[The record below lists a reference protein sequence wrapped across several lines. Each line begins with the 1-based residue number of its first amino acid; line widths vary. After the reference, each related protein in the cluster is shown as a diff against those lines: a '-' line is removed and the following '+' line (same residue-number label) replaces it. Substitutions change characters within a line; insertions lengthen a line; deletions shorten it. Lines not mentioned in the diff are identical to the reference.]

1 MYSHLINKKEEVK
14 IMEENEGMDGK
25 NLAQDKKNE
34 FEIEVEK
41 EIANLRAGEQSTMQG
56 LGLTKWN
63 NTQAGLT
70 LYGVPIALIQ
80 DGKFEYNVNGLKQT
94 KALLLEQGLDFEK
107 IGFPELEEK
116 LQELTAEKEKLQQ
129 QTEREEE
136 KNEETNRDDNNK
148 KPEKEDD
155 KETEEGEMK
164 RDSSWI
170 EIRNDR
176 EIDEMRTFEGAV
188 KKEHPE
194 VGNIERTFIVPSKN
208 DGNSWN
214 LCVQTKGGKYK
225 KIQLDMAEGRNQTQE
240 QATVT
245 KNDGTD
251 STKKVPIQILKINS
265 RSMIMIYNGGRTNTE
280 VHIGVRTDADNYKS
294 SQISSARSQ
303 NNLLDP
309 NEDVKEQI
317 SSTTA
322 SQREGDI
329 REKAYAVM
337 INLEKQDVPEEID
350 PSKDGK
356 GIEAKEME
364 EFPTALATNLKD
376 GLKEML
382 YNRGINLSDEAIEQ
396 VAESIVDGKDFRDAL
411 EDGTRV
417 DEQAGRIPPDSAKKM
432 ADNIYNSVTK
442 DDDMESE
449 REDEGPQKIKN

>member
-1 MYSHLINKKEEVK
+1 
-14 IMEENEGMDGK
+14 MEENEGMEGK
-25 NLAQDKKNE
+25 DLAQDKKNE
-34 FEIEVEK
+34 FEKEVEK
-41 EIANLRAGEQSTMQG
+41 EIANLKSGEQSTMQG

-70 LYGVPIALIQ
+70 LYGIPIALIQ
-80 DGKFEYNVNGLKQT
+80 NGKFEYSTNGLQQAKIIL
-94 KALLLEQGLDFEK
+94 KEHGLDFEK

-116 LQELTAEKEKLQQ
+116 LQELT
-129 QTEREEE
+129 EREEE
-136 KNEETNRDDNNK
+136 KNPKTIKDDNENNQK
-148 KPEKEDD
+148 KNNEEKSQ
-155 KETEEGEMK
+155 EEGK
-164 RDSSWI
+164 IQKNSSWI

-188 KKEHPE
+188 KREHPE

-225 KIQLDMAEGRNQTQE
+225 KIPLEMTEGRNQTQE
-240 QATVT
+240 QVTVT

-251 STKKVPIQILKINS
+251 STKKAPIQILKINS
-265 RSMIMIYNGGRTNTE
+265 RNMIMIYNGGRTNTE
-280 VHIGVRTDADNYKS
+280 VHIGVRTDGDNYKS

-317 SSTTA
+317 SSNTA
-322 SQREGDI
+322 SQREGDY

-337 INLEKQDVPEEID
+337 LNLEKQDVPDEID

-364 EFPTALATNLKD
+364 EFPTALVTSLKD

-382 YNRGINLSDEAIEQ
+382 YDRGINLSDEAIEQ

-411 EDGTRV
+411 EDGTRI
-417 DEQAGRIPPDSAKKM
+417 DEEAGRIPPDSAEKM
-432 ADNIYNSVTK
+432 ADNIYDSVTTG
-442 DDDMESE
+442 DDMENESE
-449 REDEGPQKIKN
+449 NEGPEHNRR